1 MDVSYQTYVE
11 PNGRHIICLEARP
24 GHMVPILD
32 RRGEPFDF
40 RPDFQKIN
48 SHAEA
53 QAFLGRVLG
62 ASAFKPS
69 SPGVVEPAEAATI
82 ERKDANEHS
91 RDAFAYAAHAAGY
104 GPWTRGR

>member
-11 PNGRHIICLEARP
+11 PNGRHVIMLEARP
-24 GHMVPILD
+24 GHMVPILNQN
-32 RRGEPFDF
+32 GEPFDF
-40 RPDFQKIN
+40 RPDFQRIR
-48 SHAEA
+48 SQSEA

-62 ASAFKPS
+62 ASAIKPS
-69 SPGVVEPAEAATI
+69 SPGVVEAAEAATI

-91 RDAFAYAAHAAGY
+91 RDAFAYAAQAAGY